1 MKLILPWP
9 PSVNRYWRMVNG
21 RMLIAASGRKY
32 RESMP
37 IMARLGASPVE
48 LSILAYYPDMRR
60 RDIDN
65 LLKAPLDA
73 LTYAGLWEDD
83 SQIQALSIRK
93 AGYDKHHPR
102 LEISVTVV

>member
-1 MKLILPWP
+1 
-9 PSVNRYWRMVNG
+9 MVNG

-32 RESMP
+32 RESLGPMP
-37 IMARLGASPVE
+37 RLGQAQVE
-48 LSILAYYPDMRR
+48 LSIMAYYPDQRR

-102 LEISVTVV
+102 LEITVTVL